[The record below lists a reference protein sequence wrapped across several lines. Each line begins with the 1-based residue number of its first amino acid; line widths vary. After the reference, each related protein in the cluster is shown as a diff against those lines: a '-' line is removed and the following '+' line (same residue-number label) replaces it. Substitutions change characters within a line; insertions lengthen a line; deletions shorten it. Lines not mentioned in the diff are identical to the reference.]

1 MSKPRISYVD
11 PSTIDD
17 PAMIAEFERCA
28 REGTP
33 RPESQAIRAHVPAT
47 FWSFANTWRDV
58 FKNGVADHKIKELCR
73 IYVSRSVLCE
83 FCGNQR
89 SIKAAKSGL
98 REDDYSDLI
107 NFESSTRY
115 DERQKAALAYAEA
128 ITWDLP
134 AGDEL
139 WDRLHKHFS
148 EPELVEIGYFVAI
161 TMGQQRWLRTLNI
174 EHHQIMAGTDGI
186 DGARLR
192 DFRCPETFKA
202 GRRLLGKGQLKTR
215 KAGSR
220 VTSQATAATAI
231 RKAPA
236 SQGAKD
242 EPRIRVRGLGKHY
255 GALEV
260 FRNIDF
266 DVGEREIV
274 AIVGPSGCGK
284 TTLLRC
290 IDGLLPHDAGEIWV
304 GQERVTEPI
313 AGVAMV
319 FQHFGL
325 FPWKTVF
332 ENVAYGLRMAGA
344 PKAEI
349 ERKVPEFIK
358 LVGLGGF
365 ENAFPYQMS
374 GGMQQR
380 CGLARALAVE
390 PNVLLMDEPF
400 AAVDAQTR
408 EILQFELLRIW
419 DQRPTAMIF
428 VTHSIEE
435 AVLLGHRVIV
445 LKGRPSSIHETI
457 TIDLPSPRTRETLR
471 EPRFAELR
479 ERVWTTLMRE
489 AREAEFQL
497 ER

>member
-1 MSKPRISYVD
+1 MAASHI
-11 PSTIDD
+11 
-17 PAMIAEFERCA
+17 
-28 REGTP
+28 
-33 RPESQAIRAHVPAT
+33 RP
-47 FWSFANTWRDV
+47 
-58 FKNGVADHKIKELCR
+58 
-73 IYVSRSVLCE
+73 
-83 FCGNQR
+83 
-89 SIKAAKSGL
+89 GL
-98 REDDYSDLI
+98 
-107 NFESSTRY
+107 
-115 DERQKAALAYAEA
+115 
-128 ITWDLP
+128 
-134 AGDEL
+134 G
-139 WDRLHKHFS
+139 
-148 EPELVEIGYFVAI
+148 
-161 TMGQQRWLRTLNI
+161 
-174 EHHQIMAGTDGI
+174 
-186 DGARLR
+186 
-192 DFRCPETFKA
+192 
-202 GRRLLGKGQLKTR
+202 
-215 KAGSR
+215 
-220 VTSQATAATAI
+220 
-231 RKAPA
+231 

-242 EPRIRVRGLGKHY
+242 QPRIRVRDLGKYY
-255 GALEV
+255 GSLEV
-260 FRNIDF
+260 FRNITF

-290 IDGLLPHDAGEIWV
+290 IDGLLPHDSGEIWV
-304 GQERVTEPI
+304 DAERVTEPI

-349 ERKVPEFIK
+349 EREVPEFVK
-358 LVGLGGF
+358 LVGLTGF
-365 ENAFPYQMS
+365 ENAYPYQMS

-408 EILQFELLRIW
+408 EILQFELLHIW
-419 DQRPTAMIF
+419 EQRPTAMIF

-457 TIDLPSPRTRETLR
+457 TIDLPHPRTRETLR

-479 ERVWTTLMRE
+479 ERVWGTLMRE
-489 AREAEFQL
+489 AREAEFHL

>member
-1 MSKPRISYVD
+1 MASSAVR
-11 PSTIDD
+11 ST
-17 PAMIAEFERCA
+17 PA
-28 REGTP
+28 P
-33 RPESQAIRAHVPAT
+33 Q
-47 FWSFANTWRDV
+47 
-58 FKNGVADHKIKELCR
+58 VA
-73 IYVSRSVLCE
+73 
-83 FCGNQR
+83 
-89 SIKAAKSGL
+89 
-98 REDDYSDLI
+98 
-107 NFESSTRY
+107 
-115 DERQKAALAYAEA
+115 
-128 ITWDLP
+128 
-134 AGDEL
+134 
-139 WDRLHKHFS
+139 
-148 EPELVEIGYFVAI
+148 
-161 TMGQQRWLRTLNI
+161 
-174 EHHQIMAGTDGI
+174 
-186 DGARLR
+186 
-192 DFRCPETFKA
+192 
-202 GRRLLGKGQLKTR
+202 KG
-215 KAGSR
+215 
-220 VTSQATAATAI
+220 
-231 RKAPA
+231 
-236 SQGAKD
+236 
-242 EPRIRVRGLGKHY
+242 EPRIRVRGLGKRY
-255 GALEV
+255 GTLEV

-290 IDGLLPHDAGEIWV
+290 IDGLLPHDAGEIRV
-304 GQERVTEPI
+304 GKERVTEPI

-344 PKAEI
+344 PRGEI

-358 LVGLGGF
+358 LVGLSGF

-419 DQRPTAMIF
+419 EQRPTAMIF

-445 LKGRPSSIHETI
+445 LKGRPSSIHETV
-457 TIDLPSPRTRETLR
+457 TIDLPQPRTRETLR

-479 ERVWTTLMRE
+479 EQVWGTLMRE
-489 AREAEFQL
+489 AREAEFHL

>member
-1 MSKPRISYVD
+1 MTARATGTSATQSAAAMQ
-11 PSTIDD
+11 ST
-17 PAMIAEFERCA
+17 
-28 REGTP
+28 
-33 RPESQAIRAHVPAT
+33 
-47 FWSFANTWRDV
+47 N
-58 FKNGVADHKIKELCR
+58 N
-73 IYVSRSVLCE
+73 
-83 FCGNQR
+83 
-89 SIKAAKSGL
+89 
-98 REDDYSDLI
+98 
-107 NFESSTRY
+107 
-115 DERQKAALAYAEA
+115 
-128 ITWDLP
+128 
-134 AGDEL
+134 
-139 WDRLHKHFS
+139 
-148 EPELVEIGYFVAI
+148 
-161 TMGQQRWLRTLNI
+161 
-174 EHHQIMAGTDGI
+174 
-186 DGARLR
+186 
-192 DFRCPETFKA
+192 
-202 GRRLLGKGQLKTR
+202 
-215 KAGSR
+215 
-220 VTSQATAATAI
+220 
-231 RKAPA
+231 
-236 SQGAKD
+236 
-242 EPRIRVRGLGKHY
+242 EPRIRVRGLGKRY

-290 IDGLLPHDAGEIWV
+290 IDGLLPHDGGEIRV
-304 GQERVTEPI
+304 GGERVTEPI

-349 ERKVPEFIK
+349 VRKVPEFIK
-358 LVGLGGF
+358 LVGLTGF
-365 ENAFPYQMS
+365 EDAFPYQMS

-390 PNVLLMDEPF
+390 PSVLLMDEPF

-408 EILQFELLRIW
+408 EILQFELLHIW
-419 DQRPTAMIF
+419 AQRPTAMIF

-457 TIDLPSPRTRETLR
+457 LIDLPHPRTRETLR
-471 EPRFAELR
+471 EPRFGELR
-479 ERVWTTLMRE
+479 ERVWDTLMRE
-489 AREAEFQL
+489 AREAEFHL

>member
-1 MSKPRISYVD
+1 V
-11 PSTIDD
+11 
-17 PAMIAEFERCA
+17 
-28 REGTP
+28 
-33 RPESQAIRAHVPAT
+33 
-47 FWSFANTWRDV
+47 
-58 FKNGVADHKIKELCR
+58 
-73 IYVSRSVLCE
+73 
-83 FCGNQR
+83 
-89 SIKAAKSGL
+89 
-98 REDDYSDLI
+98 
-107 NFESSTRY
+107 
-115 DERQKAALAYAEA
+115 
-128 ITWDLP
+128 
-134 AGDEL
+134 
-139 WDRLHKHFS
+139 
-148 EPELVEIGYFVAI
+148 
-161 TMGQQRWLRTLNI
+161 
-174 EHHQIMAGTDGI
+174 TD
-186 DGARLR
+186 
-192 DFRCPETFKA
+192 
-202 GRRLLGKGQLKTR
+202 
-215 KAGSR
+215 
-220 VTSQATAATAI
+220 QATAAPA
-231 RKAPA
+231 APA
-236 SQGAKD
+236 AQVSKT
-242 EPRIRVRGLGKHY
+242 EPRIRVRGLAKRF

-290 IDGLLPHDAGEIWV
+290 IDGLLPHDAGEIRV
-304 GQERVTEPI
+304 GAERVTKPI

-332 ENVAYGLRMAGA
+332 ENVAYGLRMAGT

-358 LVGLGGF
+358 LVGLTGF
-365 ENAFPYQMS
+365 EDAFPYQMS

-408 EILQFELLRIW
+408 EILQFELLHIW
-419 DQRPTAMIF
+419 AQRPTAMIF

-457 TIDLPSPRTRETLR
+457 VIDLAQSRTRETLR
-471 EPRFAELR
+471 EPRFGELR
-479 ERVWTTLMRE
+479 ERVWSTLMRE
-489 AREAEFQL
+489 AREAEFHL
-497 ER
+497 GR